1 MPKFVV
7 TGGAGFI
14 GSHVVRALIA
24 RGNAVTVVDDFSTG
38 KRENLA
44 GMAPLV
50 ELLEGSIEDRPL
62 LARAMQHADYCLHQA
77 AIPSVPRSVADPWAS
92 NRANIEGTLN
102 VFVAARDAGV
112 KRVVFASSSSIYG
125 NTDQVPVSESLPR
138 APISPYG
145 VTKATDELYG
155 DVFAGLYGLDV
166 VALRYFNVF
175 GPRQAPD
182 SAYAAVVPI
191 FLSHML
197 RGERPPVHG
206 HGHQA
211 RDFTFVDN
219 VVQAN
224 LRACQAEE
232 RIAGAYNIACGASTS
247 VVELVAALNALLGTN
262 LPPDH
267 QPARAGDILRS
278 WADISKARKA
288 FGYSPMV
295 TLTEGLEKTIA
306 WFREQELSA

>member
-14 GSHVVRALIA
+14 GSHLVRALIA
-24 RGNAVTVVDDFSTG
+24 RGNAVTVIDDFSTG

-44 GMAPLV
+44 GVEPLV
-50 ELLEGSIEDRPL
+50 ELLEGSIEDRAL
-62 LARAMQHADYCLHQA
+62 LDKAMQDADYCLHQA

-92 NRANIEGTLN
+92 NRANVEGTLN

-288 FGYSPMV
+288 FGYSPIV

-306 WFREQELSA
+306 WFREREGMA